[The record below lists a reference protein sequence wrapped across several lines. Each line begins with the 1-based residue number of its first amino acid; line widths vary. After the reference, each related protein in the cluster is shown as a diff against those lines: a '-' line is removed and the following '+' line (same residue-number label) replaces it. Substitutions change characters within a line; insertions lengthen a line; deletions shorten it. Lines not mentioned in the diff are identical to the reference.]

1 MARYDGMD
9 DLLARVGRHLENPAG
24 ESPGNHRVTPVA
36 LPAVDGYAIGVE
48 DLVLLLRT
56 AEHLREHLATECATG
71 LNAAEREDLASL
83 LRRVQS
89 VLAACAGSL
98 QEGIRAD

>member
-9 DLLARVGRHLENPAG
+9 DLLARVGRHLESPAG
-24 ESPGNHRVTPVA
+24 ESPGNHRPTPVS
-36 LPAVDGYAIGVE
+36 LPAIDGYAIGVE

-71 LNAAEREDLASL
+71 LNAAERDDLTGL
-83 LRRVQS
+83 LGRVQA
-89 VLAACAGSL
+89 VLTTCAGSL